1 MSGPPTR
8 VYVVDDDPLLRAA
21 VEQLLEQSG
30 YTAPTF
36 GSAEAFLSARPK
48 LPPGCIIVDIVMGG
62 MNGLDLQRR
71 LLALGCRWP
80 VIILTGR
87 ADRAN
92 AERAVAAGAVSF
104 LEKPVRRVEL
114 LAAILKGEGYL
125 LGARE
130 ATPDPEL
137 IRRVAFLTPRER
149 HVLRGVLEAKINKE
163 MAAEFGITESAVKSY
178 RRNAMKKLGA
188 RTPAEL
194 VMLALRAGFHA

>member
-1 MSGPPTR
+1 MSRTPTK
-8 VYVVDDDPLLRAA
+8 VYVVDDDPLLRPAL
-21 VEQLLEQSG
+21 VELLEQSG
-30 YTAPTF
+30 YAAPTF
-36 GSAEAFLSARPK
+36 ASGEAFLSALPK
-48 LPPGCIIVDIVMGG
+48 LSPGCIIVDIFMRG
-62 MNGLDLQRR
+62 MSGLDMQRR
-71 LLALGCRWP
+71 LLASGCRWP
-80 VIILTGR
+80 VIVLTGH

-125 LGARE
+125 IGARA

-137 IRRVAFLTPRER
+137 IRRLALLTPRER
-149 HVLRGVLEAKINKE
+149 DVLRGVLAAKINKE

-178 RRNAMKKLGA
+178 RRKAMKKLRA

>member
-1 MSGPPTR
+1 MPTR

-21 VEQLLEQSG
+21 LVQLLEQSG

-36 GSAEAFLSARPK
+36 ASGEAFLSAHPK
-48 LPPGCIIVDIVMGG
+48 LPPGCIIVDVVMRG
-62 MNGLDLQRR
+62 MSGLELQRR
-71 LLALGCRWP
+71 LLTAGCRWP
-80 VIILTGR
+80 VIVLTGH
-87 ADRAN
+87 ADRAT
-92 AERAVAAGAVSF
+92 AERAMEAGAVSF

-114 LAAILKGEGYL
+114 VAAILKGEGYL

-137 IRRVAFLTPRER
+137 IRRVALLTPRER
-149 HVLRGVLEAKINKE
+149 DVLRGVLEAKINKE
-163 MAAEFGITESAVKSY
+163 MAAQFGITESAVKSY
-178 RRNAMKKLGA
+178 RRKAMKKLRA

>member
-1 MSGPPTR
+1 
-8 VYVVDDDPLLRAA
+8 
-21 VEQLLEQSG
+21 
-30 YTAPTF
+30 
-36 GSAEAFLSARPK
+36 
-48 LPPGCIIVDIVMGG
+48 VDIVMGG